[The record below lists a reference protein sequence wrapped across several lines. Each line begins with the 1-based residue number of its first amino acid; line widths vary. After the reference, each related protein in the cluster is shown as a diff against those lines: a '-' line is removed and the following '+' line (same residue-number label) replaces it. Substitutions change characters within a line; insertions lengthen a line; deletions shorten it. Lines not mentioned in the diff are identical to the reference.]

1 MTPRLCPEF
10 LEKEGWELLAPG
22 QKGHQLQ
29 LETQSFPR
37 AVSALL

>member
-10 LEKEGWELLAPG
+10 LEKEALLAPG

-29 LETQSFPR
+29 LET
-37 AVSALL
+37 